1 MRQWF
6 YIQEEQQR
14 GPISEADFVKM
25 FESGQLAPDT
35 LVWTEDLQEWSAAR
49 DIDGLIPPAYNP
61 PPSPTTRP
69 ASFAPET
76 SAYMPSGEQVR
87 PWVRYWAR
95 MIDFCLFGILAGV
108 VLSIVYAPALDI
120 PDALFGVLLV
130 FAFVFVEAAMLAA
143 WSTTPGKVLLK
154 VRLRKNDGSRLSYGD
169 ALSRA
174 FKVWFRGE
182 GIGIPIV
189 ALFTQIHA
197 YNRLTKQGI
206 TSWDEDGHFKVS
218 HQTVGA
224 WRTTIAVVVLVGI
237 FFLAAVGNADI

>member
-1 MRQWF
+1 
-6 YIQEEQQR
+6 
-14 GPISEADFVKM
+14 
-25 FESGQLAPDT
+25 
-35 LVWTEDLQEWSAAR
+35 
-49 DIDGLIPPAYNP
+49 
-61 PPSPTTRP
+61 
-69 ASFAPET
+69 
-76 SAYMPSGEQVR
+76 
-87 PWVRYWAR
+87 